1 LFEYILRT
9 ASAATPS
16 HPHAS
21 STAAEK
27 PAIVLET
34 EQPSTTVSQV
44 ARAHRIVVSVLF
56 RWRAEL
62 GFGKSKTANL
72 VAVRMAGSGNSDVR
86 AEVAVLQD
94 ILPIPPG
101 AVVVDRRPSID
112 STVVLPPCHLP
123 NMRTDAR
130 LRDMPSSQSWRGPLR

>member
-27 PAIVLET
+27 PAIMLET

-44 ARAHRIVVSVLF
+44 ARAHRIVASVLF

-72 VAVRMAGSGNSDVR
+72 VAVRIAGNGNSDVR

-112 STVVLPPCHLP
+112 STNCRAPAMPPAEHA
-123 NMRTDAR
+123 D
-130 LRDMPSSQSWRGPLR
+130 